1 MRALIAASTAAL
13 LFAGT
18 AGGQERQTVS
28 EAEFLAPLESGHP
41 AIAALRL
48 DLAEAEA
55 AAISART
62 LPNPELGAT
71 REAPGTAEQLDLT
84 VSWRPPDPGRRR
96 LAQAAADA
104 GVEAARARLTADR
117 AGLRAAMREAFARWA
132 VATATSIR
140 LAQQAERVEPLARR
154 ERDRA
159 AAGETS
165 GLDARR
171 LALAASEARAEYA
184 RAEAE
189 RLQASGVA
197 RAWRPDLPADAEPV
211 LPPLPEAAP
220 VSTAVHPRL
229 AALRAELEGARLTE
243 RLAARIIEM
252 PEVVGGWQRQDAGAE
267 VAEGPIL
274 GLAWPVPLFDR
285 RRGERV
291 AARGRIE
298 ALEARL
304 TLAEHEIAAARSSVL
319 AAYSQLRT
327 AAIDA
332 SEAAADS
339 PGVVTAAT
347 AAFQAGETA
356 LTDLLET
363 LRSATAAEV
372 AALELHAEAL
382 AAQREL
388 ERASANRELMPT
400 GLPGASSPDLP
411 TTDSGLGVPR

>member
-13 LFAGT
+13 LFAGS
-18 AGGQERQTVS
+18 AGGQERQTVT
-28 EAEFLAPLESGHP
+28 EVEFLAPLEGGHP
-41 AIAALRL
+41 ALAALRQ

-71 REAPGTAEQLDLT
+71 REAPGSAEQLDLT

-96 LAQAAADA
+96 LAQAAAAA
-104 GVEAARARLTADR
+104 GVEAARARLTTDR

-132 VATATSIR
+132 VATATSAH
-140 LAQQAERVEPLARR
+140 LAGQVERVDPLARR
-154 ERDRA
+154 ERARA

-171 LALAASEARAEYA
+171 LALAASEARVELA

-189 RLQASGVA
+189 RLQASSVA
-197 RAWRPDLPADAEPV
+197 RVWRPDLPADAEPA
-211 LPPLPEAAP
+211 LPPLPAVGP
-220 VSTAVHPRL
+220 VSTAEHPRL
-229 AALRAELEGARLTE
+229 AALRAELEAARLTE
-243 RLAARIIEM
+243 RLAARIVEM

-291 AARGRIE
+291 AARARVA

-304 TLAEHEIAAARSSVL
+304 TLAEREMAAARSSLL
-319 AAYSQLRT
+319 AAYSQLRA

-372 AALELHAEAL
+372 AALELHAQAL

-388 ERASANRELMPT
+388 ERASADPEILPA
-400 GLPGASSPDLP
+400 GLPAASSIDLP
-411 TTDSGLGVPR
+411 TTDTGPGVPQ